1 MSVSTAPK
9 TKYEDAQY
17 GDFHVHTNY
26 TDGRNTVSE
35 YCQRALQNGL
45 RVIAFPEHIKKNPTY
60 NYHRLLSDI
69 AKAKPEFGAIRIL
82 SGCEAKVL
90 NIYGELD
97 APQDVLAQCDIV
109 IGVFHSF
116 KHRDKESYLAA
127 LKAMLC
133 NPAVDIWG
141 HPTLFTKKHNIILEE
156 KELNEIIDVCIE
168 NGVLIERNLK
178 YNVPDAYFTGLAVNK
193 GAKFIIGSDA
203 HSVEELPTMGRLKEE
218 WDWINK
224 MY

>member
-1 MSVSTAPK
+1 MPAMLK
-9 TKYEDAQY
+9 Y
-17 GDFHVHTNY
+17 GDIHVHTNY
-26 TDGRNTVSE
+26 TDGKNAVRE
-35 YCQRALQNGL
+35 YCQRAVQNNL
-45 RVIAFPEHIKKNPTY
+45 EAIAFTEHVRKNLNYSFDNFLRDIENAKK
-60 NYHRLLSDI
+60 
-69 AKAKPEFGAIRIL
+69 EFPQLAVS

-90 NIYGELD
+90 SIQGELD
-97 APQDVLAQCDIV
+97 APQDILAQCDIV

-116 KHRDKESYLAA
+116 KHRDKESYLVA
-127 LKAMLC
+127 LRAMLR
-133 NPAVDIWG
+133 NPSVDIWG

-168 NGVLIERNLK
+168 NDVLIERNLK
-178 YNVPDAYFTGLAVNK
+178 HDVPDAYFTGLALK
-193 GAKFIIGSDA
+193 RGAKFIIGSDA